1 VPYWTARAG
10 KQIGALARETE
21 IASQAYER
29 LDGSGYFRGTA
40 GGAIGAEAR
49 VLAAAACWVAL
60 RSPRPWRAALSTDE
74 AAAVLGEEVRAG
86 RLDAGS
92 VDALLSFETDSHEPA
107 ADRNRPAAARASLLS
122 PREAEVLKHIS
133 LGASNKEVARTL
145 QMSPSTVR
153 THVESVFRKLECS
166 TRAAATLK
174 ASTLGL
180 I

>member
-1 VPYWTARAG
+1 
-10 KQIGALARETE
+10 
-21 IASQAYER
+21 
-29 LDGSGYFRGTA
+29 
-40 GGAIGAEAR
+40 

-60 RSPRPWRAALSTDE
+60 RSPRPWRAALSVGD
-74 AAAVLGEEVRAG
+74 AAALINEEVNQG
-86 RLDAGS
+86 RFDADA
-92 VDALLSFETDSHEPA
+92 VHALLSCEQDGQEPGT
-107 ADRNRPAAARASLLS
+107 AARARPARVSPLS
-122 PREAEVLKHIS
+122 PRESEVLRHIS
-133 LGASNKEVARTL
+133 LGESNKEVARAL